1 MSDEDLRRIA
11 IRHSANIN
19 KHGGAY
25 INGHSHSFL
34 KKLEVGAKYN
44 NALRN
49 GNGIRPNIS
58 ELARECRVSR
68 GFVKKVEEELLREGR
83 ILTPSEIQQNK
94 AGLVGPGSRSFDEID
109 SAILLFLY
117 LEEPSRSLRSYVD
130 WLEIFTGTTTSRNT
144 VSRFFL
150 RTFPNRGGF
159 CRPNLVPF
167 DKFHPKN
174 IERAFEFLDIISKI
188 DPARIKFGDEKHL
201 KGDAIF
207 NRKVRRNPIT
217 GEVPEMIVT
226 SDFRNRY
233 NLTGFCSINPMTT
246 KYAVWCSL
254 HECINDADQFH
265 LELEYAIHSG
275 FFRGGDVLVLDN
287 AAVHTGKENSV
298 LQDYLW
304 EKYAIFLLFLPARAP
319 EWNPMEQVWTSLVQR
334 LRELPVN
341 KCREVAKETGP
352 HLSAYAAI
360 EIISGITYEEVK
372 QFYRGSGLVPQD

>member
-1 MSDEDLRRIA
+1 MA
-11 IRHSANIN
+11 T
-19 KHGGAY
+19 
-25 INGHSHSFL
+25 GH
-34 KKLEVGAKYN
+34 
-44 NALRN
+44 
-49 GNGIRPNIS
+49 RP
-58 ELARECRVSR
+58 LVSLWI
-68 GFVKKVEEELLREGR
+68 VL
-83 ILTPSEIQQNK
+83 
-94 AGLVGPGSRSFDEID
+94 GLVCPSPVSVS
-109 SAILLFLY
+109 SALYGTRLLLGLTLGLIL
-117 LEEPSRSLRSYVD
+117 
-130 WLEIFTGTTTSRNT
+130 G
-144 VSRFFL
+144 
-150 RTFPNRGGF
+150 RGAVLWYPFGI
-159 CRPNLVPF
+159 VPT
-167 DKFHPKN
+167 
-174 IERAFEFLDIISKI
+174 FLDIISKI

-352 HLSAYAAI
+352 HLSTYPNSFLRVPIAGTHHTLSTSPRRKIEGPNVLTVAY
-360 EIISGITYEEVK
+360 VK
-372 QFYRGSGLVPQD
+372 RVHRVPGQIV